1 MDTEIYNYQISP
13 RYLFQYKVNQIKF
26 DNIVGIDLIY
36 ANYYSDRMQ
45 SDGNYYYTNYKMTD
59 KTAAFYFNT
68 NVTLDSEN
76 KFSVGARYH
85 GNWFRASNSVTPGA
99 YYGGTFTDKSAESVS
114 TPQFAYHLGYEHKIN
129 NHNTISTKVGRS
141 FRYPNLDERI
151 GLGVDLLILHTL
163 L

>member
-59 KTAAFYFNT
+59 KTQLF
-68 NVTLDSEN
+68 
-76 KFSVGARYH
+76 
-85 GNWFRASNSVTPGA
+85 
-99 YYGGTFTDKSAESVS
+99 
-114 TPQFAYHLGYEHKIN
+114 I
-129 NHNTISTKVGRS
+129 
-141 FRYPNLDERI
+141 
-151 GLGVDLLILHTL
+151 LILML

>member
-59 KTAAFYFNT
+59 KTA
-68 NVTLDSEN
+68 
-76 KFSVGARYH
+76 
-85 GNWFRASNSVTPGA
+85 
-99 YYGGTFTDKSAESVS
+99 
-114 TPQFAYHLGYEHKIN
+114 
-129 NHNTISTKVGRS
+129 S
-141 FRYPNLDERI
+141 FLF
-151 GLGVDLLILHTL
+151 
-163 L
+163 